1 MYSASVDTEYSVY
14 PSYNGI
20 KSELY
25 YRTFMV
31 LFLKIFYVLF
41 SVFYL
46 ILFPEF
52 FGKRFLEFFAK
63 KLGKFHRDYFANQY
77 PDDSES
83 MGSVRLT
90 ALTYVWSVRLTDKKS
105 RRDISTY
112 SHTRIRMW
120 IPLYKKKTPAALPG
134 FSQKVLLWNYG
145 KNFCIIFSFFIS
157 VYSFIFSL
165 VYSHDFN
172 LNSYRLPVRD
182 FNLNPPLAI
191 AKGILLCHHQIL
203 NPAPLLLQ

>member
-1 MYSASVDTEYSVY
+1 MYGASVDAEYSVY
-14 PSYNGI
+14 PPYTGI

-41 SVFYL
+41 SVFYP
-46 ILFPEF
+46 ILFPEI

-83 MGSVRLT
+83 MDSVRLT
-90 ALTYVWSVRLTDKKS
+90 VLTYVWSVRLTDKKS

-112 SHTRIRMW
+112 SHTRIRM
-120 IPLYKKKTPAALPG
+120 
-134 FSQKVLLWNYG
+134 
-145 KNFCIIFSFFIS
+145 
-157 VYSFIFSL
+157 
-165 VYSHDFN
+165 
-172 LNSYRLPVRD
+172 
-182 FNLNPPLAI
+182 
-191 AKGILLCHHQIL
+191 
-203 NPAPLLLQ
+203 

>member
-1 MYSASVDTEYSVY
+1 MQCISGCRIFCISL
-14 PSYNGI
+14 YNGI

-25 YRTFMV
+25 HRTFMV
-31 LFLKIFYVLF
+31 LFLKFFYILF
-41 SVFYL
+41 SVFYP

-52 FGKRFLEFFAK
+52 FGKRFLEFFVK
-63 KLGKFHRDYFANQY
+63 KLEKFHWDYFANQY

-83 MGSVRLT
+83 MNSVYLT
-90 ALTYVWSVRLTDKKS
+90 VLTYVWSVRLTNKKS
-105 RRDISTY
+105 RRDIFTY

-157 VYSFIFSL
+157 VYFLFFHWFIL
-165 VYSHDFN
+165 M
-172 LNSYRLPVRD
+172 
-182 FNLNPPLAI
+182 
-191 AKGILLCHHQIL
+191 ILI
-203 NPAPLLLQ
+203 

>member
-1 MYSASVDTEYSVY
+1 MFY
-14 PSYNGI
+14 
-20 KSELY
+20 
-25 YRTFMV
+25 F
-31 LFLKIFYVLF
+31 LFLPNIISRIFWKKIFG
-41 SVFYL
+41 
-46 ILFPEF
+46 IF
-52 FGKRFLEFFAK
+52 FK

-83 MGSVRLT
+83 MDSVRLT
-90 ALTYVWSVRLTDKKS
+90 VLTYVWSVRLTDKKS

-191 AKGILLCHHQIL
+191 AKGVLLCHHQIL